1 MERGPNAAPK
11 ATGLTVERHYT
22 GGLQCLIMH
31 RRRVKGTLFAVQ
43 EVWVAATT
51 HNRRETACLYAALQ
65 LHETEAAPIV

>member
-22 GGLQCLIMH
+22 GGLQCLIMR

-51 HNRRETACLYAALQ
+51 HNRRETACICRLAVA
-65 LHETEAAPIV
+65 